1 MTLPLYKSI
10 TNDIFGNPLNVNWN
24 FDEDNMCTNL
34 NEVNDKYTQYNIKD
48 KNIFKKT
55 LKVKNFTS
63 QEIIKIDK
71 LYNLKE
77 KKNQLQL
84 YR

>member
-71 LYNLKE
+71 LYNFKE

>member
-48 KNIFKKT
+48 KNIFKKNI
-55 LKVKNFTS
+55 KS
-63 QEIIKIDK
+63 QKIHF
-71 LYNLKE
+71 YIFI
-77 KKNQLQL
+77 QM
-84 YR
+84 YYI